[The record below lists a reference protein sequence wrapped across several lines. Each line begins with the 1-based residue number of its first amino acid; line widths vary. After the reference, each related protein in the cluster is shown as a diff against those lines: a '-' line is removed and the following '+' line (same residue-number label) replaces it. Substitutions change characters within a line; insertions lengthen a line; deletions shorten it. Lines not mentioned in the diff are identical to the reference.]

1 MSLLE
6 YFPIGLAVAGLA
18 LRYVLSKPSAQA
30 VQAWE
35 ASRTG
40 RDTAGSPARLAVAAR
55 TSRFAAA

>member
-30 VQAWE
+30 VQTWE
-35 ASRTG
+35 ASRT
-40 RDTAGSPARLAVAAR
+40 ASPSRLTVAAR

>member
-18 LRYVLSKPSAQA
+18 LRYVLSKPSARA

-35 ASRTG
+35 ASRAADG
-40 RDTAGSPARLAVAAR
+40 QAASPARPAR
-55 TSRFAAA
+55 AGAFAAA